1 MESTDTVEAAVAKLA
16 ATKAEH
22 RPILSIISAD
32 TGMAAAT
39 RKALVLHLL
48 QEEDE
53 QVARIAALAGGGGAA
68 LALGEVHAAGAAAG
82 EGVSSQGAPN
92 KGLTVGSLRAAPAS
106 ITPGRLGTLR
116 YE

>member
-1 MESTDTVEAAVAKLA
+1 MEPTSATVEAAVAKLA

-22 RPILSIISAD
+22 RPILAIISAD
-32 TGMAAAT
+32 DGMAAAT

-53 QVARIAALAGGGGAA
+53 QVATLAALTGGAA
-68 LALGEVHAAGAAAG
+68 APAEPAEAP
-82 EGVSSQGAPN
+82 VSSQGAPN

-106 ITPGRLGTLR
+106 VTPGRLGTLR

>member
-1 MESTDTVEAAVAKLA
+1 MEPTSATVEAAVAKLA

-32 TGMAAAT
+32 DGMAAAT

-53 QVARIAALAGGGGAA
+53 QVATIAALAGGGASA
-68 LALGEVHAAGAAAG
+68 LAEPAEAA
-82 EGVSSQGAPN
+82 VSSQGAPN

>member
-1 MESTDTVEAAVAKLA
+1 METTSTTVEAAVAKLA

-22 RPILSIISAD
+22 RPILSIISSD

-68 LALGEVHAAGAAAG
+68 APASADVAEAAT
-82 EGVSSQGAPN
+82 SSRGAPN

>member
-1 MESTDTVEAAVAKLA
+1 MESTSPTVEAAVAKLA

-22 RPILSIISAD
+22 RPILALISSD

-53 QVARIAALAGGGGAA
+53 QVARIVELAGGPAAADAALAQGEAPVGDGG
-68 LALGEVHAAGAAAG
+68 
-82 EGVSSQGAPN
+82 SSQGAPN
-92 KGLTVGSLRAAPAS
+92 KTLTVGSLRAAPAS
-106 ITPGRLGTLR
+106 ITPGGLGTLR